1 MQLNPSIDV
10 CGTAIEIF
18 GENRQSKI
26 INYPTEN
33 SLVKFNMLFYCCF
46 AHPTIMMRKE
56 FCSSIFNNSGPM
68 EDYRLWLSYLDNNSV
83 KFANIGIVLLKLRK
97 HQTNVSAK

>member
-1 MQLNPSIDV
+1 MQFNPSIDV

-26 INYPTEN
+26 INYPSEN

-56 FCSSIFNNSGPM
+56 FCSSIVYNSGPM

-97 HQTNVSAK
+97 HQTNVSSK

>member
-1 MQLNPSIDV
+1 MQLNPSVDI

-18 GENRQSKI
+18 GEKRSSKI

-33 SLVKFNMLFYCCF
+33 SLIKFNMLFFCCF
-46 AHPTIMMRKE
+46 AHPSIMMRRK
-56 FCSSIFNNSGPM
+56 FCESLSYSSGAM
-68 EDYRLWLSYLDNNSV
+68 EDYRLWLSYLDEPSV

-97 HQTNVSAK
+97 H